1 MRKEDCFLLG
11 TITRK
16 HGYAGGLI
24 IKLDTDR
31 PENYYE
37 MESVLLDMG
46 KELIPF
52 FIAKTE
58 VHKPDQ
64 IRVEFEGIKS
74 AEANALLGRDLYL
87 PLSFLPKLDGKKFYY
102 HEIENFK
109 AVDQEKG
116 EIGMIAYVI
125 DRQAQPIIVVKQ
137 GENEILIP
145 ATNDIIIRID
155 RAEKVMYFQC
165 PEGLL
170 DLYL

>member
-1 MRKEDCFLLG
+1 MRKEDCFFLG
-11 TITRK
+11 NITRR

-24 IKLDTDR
+24 VKLDTDR

-46 KELIPF
+46 TELIPF
-52 FIAKTE
+52 FIRAIE

-64 IRVEFEGIKS
+64 IRVEFEGVKS
-74 AEANALLGRDLYL
+74 AEANALLGRELYL
-87 PLSFLPKLDGKKFYY
+87 PLSFLPKLDGTKFYY
-102 HEIENFK
+102 HEIEQFR
-109 AVDQEKG
+109 AVDETKG
-116 EIGMIAYVI
+116 EIGTIAYVI
-125 DRQAQPIIVVKQ
+125 DRQAQPIIIVKS
-137 GENEILIP
+137 GEKEILIP
-145 ATNDIIIRID
+145 ATNDIISRID

>member
-16 HGYAGGLI
+16 HGYAGGLLV
-24 IKLDTDR
+24 KLDTDQ
-31 PENYYE
+31 PENYYK

-46 KELIPF
+46 TELVPF
-52 FIAKTE
+52 FISKSE
-58 VHKPDQ
+58 VHKADQ

-74 AEANALLGRDLYL
+74 AEANALLGRELYL
-87 PLSFLPKLDGKKFYY
+87 PLSFLPKLEGKQFYF
-102 HEIENFK
+102 HEIEEFT
-109 AVDQEKG
+109 AIDEEKG
-116 EIGMIAYVI
+116 EIGKIAYVI
-125 DRQAQPIIVVKQ
+125 DRQAQPIILVKN
-137 GENEILIP
+137 GEKEILIP
-145 ATNDIIIRID
+145 ATNDIISRID